1 MRRALA
7 GWASCG
13 AIALAGCAIDPALVK
28 VSYDGQVART
38 SDKTASIQLT
48 TGAVER
54 FRGSAVANPRF
65 DFDYQDQRTFVHSL
79 RDELNRLG
87 LLRVGEVSPQAPEG
101 VDVAIEIVFQRTVH
115 IGQHFTLDAV
125 MQLRSGERKFTRRYY
140 TSSVHGESLLGKLSY
155 NIPQGKALAAKKLMA
170 RLIPDI
176 EAFVAG
182 P

>member
-54 FRGSAVANPRF
+54 LGGSAVANPRF
-65 DFDYQDQRTFVHSL
+65 GFDYQDQRTFVHSL

-101 VDVAIEIVFQRTVH
+101 VDVAIEIVFQRTQH
-115 IGQHFTLDAV
+115 LDQHFILDAV
-125 MQLRSGERKFTRRYY
+125 MQLRSGERSLTRRYF
-140 TSSVHGESLLGKLSY
+140 TSSGQGESTWTRMNY

-176 EAFVAG
+176 EAFIAG